1 MTKLKGI
8 HYWIEKRAQ
17 IAPNKLALIGEN
29 DRVTYKQMSENINV
43 IAQCLQERL
52 LLKKGDRLGLL
63 LPNGIEYVMILFA
76 AAKIGSIIV
85 PLNTRLTATELAFQ
99 MNDSQTTAFIIGKE
113 FEDLG
118 KNIIDRT
125 KITSV
130 MLLDAGVKS
139 LQELVQTT
147 QREEAS
153 LPEVDGSLPFII
165 CYTSGTTGRPKGAV
179 LTQENMFWNALNNQ
193 LSLDITSNDVTL
205 TLLPLFHIGGIG
217 LFSLPVLFMGG
228 TVVIPSKFDTSRV
241 LKLIE
246 QYRITLIMGVPTIY
260 DSIRKDP
267 NFNHTD
273 LTSVRWFYSGGAPC
287 PLELISFFT
296 DKGLPFGQGFGM
308 TETSPTV
315 FLQTKDNYL
324 ESKGSIGKAA
334 MFTEIRVVDHLD
346 RDVAPDEVGELWV
359 KGPNVFKEYWNLPKE
374 TAASFK
380 DGWFLTGD
388 LVKKDQDGFVYIAG
402 RKKEM
407 IISGGENIYP
417 LEIEQAIAKLKQVH
431 ETAVIGVPDDRW
443 GEIPIAII
451 ALHEGSTLTKK
462 EIQEYC
468 RQYLAKYKVPK
479 DVYFVNALPKNATGK
494 IDKAL
499 IKKQYTRSWHH
510 D

>member
-1 MTKLKGI
+1 MDGI

-29 DRVTYKQMSENINV
+29 DQVTYKQMSENINR
-43 IAQCLQERL
+43 IARSLQERL

-76 AAKIGSIIV
+76 AAKIGSIVV
-85 PLNTRLTATELAFQ
+85 PLNTRLTATELVFQ
-99 MNDSQTTAFIIGKE
+99 MNDSQTTAIIIGRE
-113 FEDLG
+113 FADLG
-118 KNIIDRT
+118 KQIIDKT

-130 MLLDAGVKS
+130 MWLDGGLKS
-139 LQELVQTT
+139 LLEQVQTT
-147 QREEAS
+147 QCEEAS
-153 LPEVDGSLPFII
+153 LQEVDGSSPFII

-193 LSLDITSNDVTL
+193 LSLDITSNDITL

-228 TVVIPSKFDTSRV
+228 TVIIPAKFDTTQV

-246 QYRITLIMGVPTIY
+246 QYRITLIMGVPTIH

-267 NFNHTD
+267 KFNDTD

-296 DKGLPFGQGFGM
+296 EKGLPFGQGFGM

-315 FLQTKDNYL
+315 FLQTKDHYL

-334 MFTEIRVVDHLD
+334 MFTDIRVVDHSGK
-346 RDVAPDEVGELWV
+346 DVAPGEVGELWI

-374 TAASFK
+374 TENSFQN
-380 DGWFLTGD
+380 GWFLTGD
-388 LVKKDQDGFVYIAG
+388 LVKKDKDGFVYIAG

-417 LEIEQAIAKLKQVH
+417 LEIEQVIAKLDLVQ
-431 ETAVIGVPDDRW
+431 ETAVIGVSDEIW
-443 GEIPIAII
+443 GEVPVAIVS
-451 ALHEGSTLTKK
+451 LQEGTTLTKK
-462 EIQEYC
+462 TIQDHC
-468 RQYLAKYKVPK
+468 QRYLAKYKVPK
-479 DVYFVNALPKNATGK
+479 EVHFVSVLPKNATGK
-494 IDKAL
+494 IDKAF
-499 IKKQYTRSWHH
+499 IKKQFTRSCHH

>member
-1 MTKLKGI
+1 MKKLEGI

-17 IAPNKLALIGEN
+17 ITPNKLALIGEN
-29 DRVTYKQMSENINV
+29 EQVTYKQMSENIHK
-43 IAQCLQERL
+43 IARCLQERF

-63 LPNGIEYVMILFA
+63 LPNGIDYVMILFA

-99 MNDSQTTAFIIGKE
+99 VNDSQTTAIIIGKE
-113 FEDLG
+113 FEDFG
-118 KNIIDRT
+118 NEIIDRT
-125 KITSV
+125 KISSV
-130 MLLDAGVKS
+130 MWLDGGLKSLLD
-139 LQELVQTT
+139 QVQTT
-147 QREEAS
+147 LREEAS
-153 LPEVDGSLPFII
+153 LPEVDGSSAFII
-165 CYTSGTTGRPKGAV
+165 CYTSGTTGHPKGAV

-228 TVVIPSKFDTSRV
+228 TVVIPSKFDTSQV

-246 QYRITLIMGVPTIY
+246 QYRITLIMGVPTIH

-267 NFNHTD
+267 NFHHTD

-296 DKGLPFGQGFGM
+296 EKGLPFGQGFGM

-324 ESKGSIGKAA
+324 ESKGSIGKAT
-334 MFTEIRVVDHLD
+334 MFTEIRVVDSTGK
-346 RDVAPDEVGELWV
+346 DVACDEVGELWV

-374 TAASFK
+374 TADSFK

-388 LVKKDQDGFVYIAG
+388 LVKKDQDGFVYITG

-417 LEIEQAIAKLKQVH
+417 LEIEQAIAKLKQVQ
-431 ETAVIGVPDDRW
+431 ETAVIGVPDDIW
-443 GEIPIAII
+443 GEVPIAII
-451 ALHEGSTLTKK
+451 VLHEGSTLTKK

-468 RQYLAKYKVPK
+468 KQYLAKYKVPK
-479 DVYFVNALPKNATGK
+479 EVHFVNALPKNATGK
-494 IDKAL
+494 IDKTL
-499 IKKQYTRSWHH
+499 IKKQISRS
-510 D
+510 

>member
-1 MTKLKGI
+1 MEGI

-29 DRVTYKQMSENINV
+29 DQVTYKQMSENINV

-63 LPNGIEYVMILFA
+63 LPNGIDYMMILFA
-76 AAKIGSIIV
+76 AAKIGSIVV
-85 PLNTRLTATELAFQ
+85 PLNTRLTAAELAFQ
-99 MNDSQTTAFIIGKE
+99 LNDSQTAAIIIGKE

-118 KNIIDRT
+118 KQLIDRT

-130 MLLDAGVKS
+130 MWHDGGLKALLEQVQTNRSEETS
-139 LQELVQTT
+139 LQD
-147 QREEAS
+147 
-153 LPEVDGSLPFII
+153 VDGSTPFII

-228 TVVIPSKFDTSRV
+228 TVIIPSKFDTSQV

-246 QYRITLIMGVPTIY
+246 QYRITLIMGVPTIH

-267 NFNHTD
+267 NFDNTD

-287 PLELISFFT
+287 PLELISFFIE
-296 DKGLPFGQGFGM
+296 KGLPFGQGFGM

-315 FLQTKDNYL
+315 FLQTKDHYL

-334 MFTEIRVVDHLD
+334 MFTDIRVVDHSGK
-346 RDVAPDEVGELWV
+346 DVAPGEVGELWI
-359 KGPNVFKEYWNLPKE
+359 KGPNIFKEYWNLPKE
-374 TAASFK
+374 TAASFQ

-388 LVKKDQDGFVYIAG
+388 LVKKDKDGFVYIAG

-417 LEIEQAIAKLKQVH
+417 LEIEQVIAKLDQVH
-431 ETAVIGVPDDRW
+431 ETAVIGVSDEIW
-443 GEIPIAII
+443 GEVPIAIVSLQKG
-451 ALHEGSTLTKK
+451 ATLTKNA
-462 EIQEYC
+462 IQVHC
-468 RQYLAKYKVPK
+468 QQYLAKYKVPK
-479 DVYFVNALPKNATGK
+479 DIQFVSVLPKNATGK

-499 IKKQYTRSWHH
+499 IKKQFARG
-510 D
+510 